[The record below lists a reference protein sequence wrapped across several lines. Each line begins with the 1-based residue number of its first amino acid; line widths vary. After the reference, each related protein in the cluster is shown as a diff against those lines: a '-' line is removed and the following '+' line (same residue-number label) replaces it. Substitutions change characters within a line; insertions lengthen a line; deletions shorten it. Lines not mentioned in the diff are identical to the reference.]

1 MRQLRDAVI
10 PGFSPRCAPVAFPA
24 TIPRNSRE
32 AIRILD
38 GLVPESGNLAPSE
51 SWRRMLGG
59 RNRHNHERQQAAKA
73 RRDAILIWLRQ
84 RRRCFYCE
92 ILGEYA
98 PSEQI
103 IIRHGDGAM
112 LAKALGVGSAT
123 VCRDLSALQATH
135 PSVFGQPN
143 CGIDYDSYMAGWKYS
158 HRTQF
163 GNKQPQQNLRYPN
176 NQNGPAARMH
186 HAVSR
191 AIGQDVM
198 NPTGNTAGIP
208 AMNDTTRS
216 TPEPIFEHTKV
227 SDFLLLLKMN
237 CPDDE
242 ALFIPARRRSQSRR
256 KATA

>member
-10 PGFSPRCAPVAFPA
+10 PNFSPRCAPAAFPA

-59 RNRHNHERQQAAKA
+59 RNRYNHERQQAAKA

-112 LAKALGVGSAT
+112 LAKALGVGRAT
-123 VCRDLSALQATH
+123 VCRDLSAIQATH
-135 PSVFGQPN
+135 PSIFGQQN
-143 CGIDYDSYMAGWKYS
+143 CGIDYDTYMAGWKYS
-158 HRTQF
+158 HRTEL
-163 GNKQPQQNLRYPN
+163 GNEQPRQNLRYPN
-176 NQNGPAARMH
+176 NQHGPAARMH

-191 AIGQDVM
+191 AIGRDVM
-198 NPTGNTAGIP
+198 NQSGTAAGIP
-208 AMNDTTRS
+208 VASDTAKS
-216 TPEPIFEHTKV
+216 ASKPVHEHTTV
-227 SDFLLLLKMN
+227 FAFLLLLKMN
-237 CPDDE
+237 CPEDE
-242 ALFIPARRRSQSRR
+242 TLVKPVRRRSQS
-256 KATA
+256 